1 MKKTGIHSVD
11 PAEKDNHGA
20 NFDKALRKALDQW
33 QQGDP
38 TEVYVVFTATIA
50 RTPAA
55 SRTTRRRSRRTRRQA
70 HPPSALLHPAR

>member
-11 PAEKDNHGA
+11 PAEKDNHAA

-33 QQGDP
+33 EQGDP

-50 RTPAA
+50 KNPGGITNYKATITTDAPTGPPA
-55 SRTTRRRSRRTRRQA
+55 
-70 HPPSALLHPAR
+70 